1 MSTYNSRSK
10 SKARRKSNS
19 SEDLETD
26 DVVTLGSKL
35 NQLEDTENPFEGYP
49 SIENR
54 NIDNP
59 ITNIISTEE
68 HETEVYHIESTLGSR
83 IVAEIP
89 DIQSIMENIDAIK
102 DDWTE
107 REKAIPKDLKTLSK
121 ELDNFNDVLD
131 EYAENGDI
139 ESVKNSWNT
148 KIKSVYNVVK
158 RHLEEIAE

>member
-1 MSTYNSRSK
+1 MSTYNTRSK
-10 SKARRKSNS
+10 SKARRNSNS

-107 REKAIPKDLKTLSK
+107 REKTIPKKRT
-121 ELDNFNDVLD
+121 
-131 EYAENGDI
+131 
-139 ESVKNSWNT
+139 VKNWEEKTS
-148 KIKSVYNVVK
+148 IKV
-158 RHLEEIAE
+158 LEKDKQNREKNKLTENCEE